1 MQTREKTFGITCP
14 SCGHSFEKDLN
25 TALKFYNLLLDRYPL
40 FALAWKER
48 AEIKGALNDK
58 EGEKEDVLQYEKC
71 LELADNNHNTQ
82 ASKTNVEQL
91 QYQLYHLTLSNIAS
105 DDEIK

>member
-1 MQTREKTFGITCP
+1 M
-14 SCGHSFEKDLN
+14 
-25 TALKFYNLLLDRYPL
+25 YPL

-48 AEIKGALNDK
+48 AEIKVALNDK
-58 EGEKEDVLQYEKC
+58 EGEKEDVLQYEKY
-71 LELADNNHNTQ
+71 LELDYKNGNTQ

-91 QYQLYHLTLSNIAS
+91 KYQLYHLTLSNITS